1 MFVIFLIGSSV
12 GLVVELFPEL
22 GNVATEVEL
31 GVEMEVGW
39 CGYGNLCV
47 HVDSLSVLW
56 LEVVVVR
63 LFIVNQRA
71 RAAIRRTLEADL
83 LALWLGG

>member
-22 GNVATEVEL
+22 CNVATEVEL
-31 GVEMEVGW
+31 GVEMGVGW
-39 CGYGNLCV
+39 CGYGSLWV
-47 HVDSLSVLW
+47 QVDSLSVLW

-71 RAAIRRTLEADL
+71 RAAIKRTLEADL

>member
-31 GVEMEVGW
+31 GVEMGVGC
-39 CGYGNLCV
+39 CGNGNLWV
-47 HVDSLSVLW
+47 QVDSLSVLW

-71 RAAIRRTLEADL
+71 RAAIKRTLEADL

>member
-1 MFVIFLIGSSV
+1 M
-12 GLVVELFPEL
+12 VELFPEL

-31 GVEMEVGW
+31 GVVMEVGW
-39 CGYGNLCV
+39 CGCGNLWV
-47 HVDSLSVLW
+47 QVDSLSVLW

-71 RAAIRRTLEADL
+71 RAAIKRTLEADL

>member
-12 GLVVELFPEL
+12 GLVVELFSEL

-31 GVEMEVGW
+31 GVEMGVGW
-39 CGYGNLCV
+39 CGYGSLRV
-47 HVDSLSVLW
+47 LIDLLSVLW

-63 LFIVNQRA
+63 LFIVYQRA
-71 RAAIRRTLEADL
+71 RAAIKRTLDAGL
-83 LALWLGG
+83 LVPWLGG

>member
-12 GLVVELFPEL
+12 WLVVELFPEL

-31 GVEMEVGW
+31 GVVMEVGW
-39 CGYGNLCV
+39 CGCGNLWV
-47 HVDSLSVLW
+47 QVDSLSVLW

-71 RAAIRRTLEADL
+71 RAAIKRTLEADL

>member
-22 GNVATEVEL
+22 GNVGTEVEL
-31 GVEMEVGW
+31 GVVMEVGW
-39 CGYGNLCV
+39 CGCGNLWV
-47 HVDSLSVLW
+47 QVDSLSVLW

-63 LFIVNQRA
+63 LFIFNQRA
-71 RAAIRRTLEADL
+71 RAAIKRPLEADL